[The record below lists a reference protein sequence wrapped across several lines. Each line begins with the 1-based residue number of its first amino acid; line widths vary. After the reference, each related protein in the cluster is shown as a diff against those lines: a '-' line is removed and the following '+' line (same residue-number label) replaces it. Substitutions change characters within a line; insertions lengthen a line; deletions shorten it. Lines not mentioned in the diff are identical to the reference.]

1 MVRRTRLDL
10 GARSDRRQGGVLV
23 TWIGDR
29 DFEVALRRQQSGPI
43 ANLLRQPPVPIDT
56 VVVLHETSD
65 EPEHVAAFKT
75 WVSATTKAPVEY
87 HAVEPIDDA
96 RAYSQLYPVVRD
108 LIQRIL
114 DRDANRPIVLN
125 GSSGRPVK
133 HAIFML
139 LATPNPRLRLVS
151 SWSDRRPVATL
162 ALPFSVAVDFAR
174 STTAATINSFTSGRS
189 LTREEAAAFE
199 DIEGDSSAISDARAS
214 AASFAK
220 FDIPVLLLGETGTG
234 KELFAE
240 AMHRASGRA
249 YKKFVAINCGAIPE
263 TLIDAEL
270 FGAKRG
276 AFTGADRDRNG
287 LFQQADGGTLFLDE
301 IGELPLP
308 SQARLLRA
316 LSSTPSRVRPVGG
329 LDEEEVD
336 VRIVAATHRDLPRM
350 VAEGRFRED
359 LWYRLSTAVVRLPP
373 LRERGADIDMLI
385 DSLWKRLAS
394 GSALLAEKNLSAA
407 ARRTLKG
414 HAWPG
419 NIRELMATL
428 TRVAVQ
434 SSGQEVSS
442 EEARAAISMV
452 TRLASESTILERP
465 IVEGKFDINE
475 VLKEVKRHYIQR
487 ALDLTAGNKSKAAR
501 VLGLGT
507 HATLH
512 DWMRAL
518 NMGDE

>member
-1 MVRRTRLDL
+1 MGRR
-10 GARSDRRQGGVLV
+10 
-23 TWIGDR
+23 
-29 DFEVALRRQQSGPI
+29 QSGPI
-43 ANLLRQPPVPIDT
+43 ANLFRLPPMPIDA

-65 EPEHVAAFKT
+65 APNQVAAFKEWLST
-75 WVSATTKAPVEY
+75 TTKAPAEY

-96 RAYSQLYPVVRD
+96 NAYSQLYPVVRD
-108 LIQRIL
+108 LIQRTL
-114 DRDANRPIVLN
+114 DGDANRPLLLN

-151 SWSDRRPVATL
+151 SWSDSRPVATL
-162 ALPFSVAVDFAR
+162 DLPFSVAVEFAR
-174 STTAATINSFTSGRS
+174 STTARTINEFTSGRS
-189 LTREEAAAFE
+189 LTQEEAAAFE
-199 DIEGDSSAISDARAS
+199 DIECDSAAISDARMS

-220 FDIPVLLLGETGTG
+220 FDIPILLLGETGTG

-240 AMHRASGRA
+240 ATHRASRRA
-249 YKKFVAINCGAIPE
+249 HKKFVAINCGAIPE
-263 TLIDAEL
+263 SLIDAEL

-276 AFTGADRDRNG
+276 AFTGADRDRKG

-329 LDEEEVD
+329 LDEEDVD

-350 VAEGRFRED
+350 VADGRFRED

-373 LRERGADIDMLI
+373 LRERGVDIDILI
-385 DSLWKRLAS
+385 DSLWRRLTRGSTLLAGKRL
-394 GSALLAEKNLSAA
+394 SAG
-407 ARRTLKG
+407 ARRALRA
-414 HAWPG
+414 HPWPG

-434 SSGQEVSS
+434 SSGQEVSTA
-442 EEARAAISMV
+442 EAQAAISLGTSSAGEV
-452 TRLASESTILERP
+452 SILDRP
-465 IVEGKFDINE
+465 IVEGRFDINE
-475 VLKEVKRHYIQR
+475 VLKGVKRHYIQR
-487 ALDLTAGNKSKAAR
+487 ALDQTAGNKSKAAR
-501 VLGLGT
+501 VLGLGN

>member
-1 MVRRTRLDL
+1 M
-10 GARSDRRQGGVLV
+10 

-29 DFEVALRRQQSGPI
+29 DFEVAMQKRPTGPI
-43 ANLLRQPPVPIDT
+43 SNLLRQPPTPIEAM
-56 VVVLHETSD
+56 VVLHETSD
-65 EPEHVAAFKT
+65 ALEQVAAFKR
-75 WVSATTKAPVEY
+75 WLSATTDAVVDY

-96 RAYSQLYPVVRD
+96 NAYSQLYPVVRD
-108 LIQRIL
+108 LVFKTL
-114 DRDANRPIVLN
+114 EGDTNRTVLLN

-151 SWSDRRPVATL
+151 SWSDKRPVSTL
-162 ALPFSVAVDFAR
+162 DLPFSVAVDFAR
-174 STTAATINSFTSGRS
+174 STTSKTINDFTSGRS
-189 LTREEAAAFE
+189 LTREEEAAFE
-199 DIEGDSSAISDARAS
+199 SIEGHSSAISHAKVI

-220 FDIPVLLLGETGTG
+220 FDVPVLVLGETGTG

-240 AMHRASGRA
+240 ATHRASQRA
-249 YKKFVAINCGAIPE
+249 HKKFVPVNCGAIPE
-263 TLIDAEL
+263 SLIDAEL

-276 AFTGADRDRNG
+276 AFTGADRDRKG

-316 LSSTPSRVRPVGG
+316 LSSNPSRVRPVGG
-329 LDEEEVD
+329 LDEEDVD

-350 VAEGRFRED
+350 VADGRFRED

-373 LRERGADIDMLI
+373 LRERGADIDILI
-385 DSLWKRLAS
+385 DSLWKRLTN
-394 GSALLAEKNLSAA
+394 GSTLLAEKRISPA
-407 ARRTLKG
+407 ARRALKA

-434 SSGQEVSS
+434 STGKEVSAA
-442 EEARAAISMV
+442 EAQDSIALG
-452 TRLASESTILERP
+452 TRSAGGNSILGRP
-465 IVEGKFDINE
+465 IIDGKFDINE
-475 VLKEVKRHYIQR
+475 VLKEVKRHYVQR
-487 ALDLTAGNKSKAAR
+487 ALEQTAGNKAKAAR
-501 VLGLGT
+501 ALGLGN

-512 DWMRAL
+512 DWIHALNLHEWVRAL
-518 NMGDE
+518 NTGDE